1 MAKNDLVANMTKAMG
16 GSGKNKPQLPKGEG
30 RGRIDDTHQVA
41 VLTDLEAHAL
51 NTLRWEDKDAGYSS
65 GSGPKIKALAAQNT
79 RPFDFVEY
87 KGEKIPTLND
97 SGDSNVGGDG
107 QGGYTYTGGGAG
119 GGDDGGSGGYQES
132 AWARRTRLANEK
144 KQAEARAAQ
153 QAEATRRQAEADR
166 AARAREAAETE
177 RKRLLHQRHQQEVER
192 RFEAIQR
199 REQSTYTGQ
208 DSEELDYEAQ
218 ENEDLNLDGSD
229 IDSSGEG
236 GSDPAFDQ
244 EPNYDEGEGSD
255 LFDDSS
261 EGFKWWEEG
270 GSGIDPGEEP
280 PDDPDP
286 DPDPDDDDD
295 GMSDEEFEAMAAELD
310 LKPEYQGKD
319 GQMYWT
325 QGEAD
330 MVNARFDTARDTAL
344 GTLTDFGTGTYG
356 TDYMSGLSENYRG
369 EFADERQTAYDAA
382 LEGVYDDFKLSGVWD
397 QTAYDEGLA
406 AVDAGVLAD
415 NALLDP
421 GATAYSDLA
430 QGEFDTWL
438 DAQTAE
444 VQELYGGTDLSAL
457 SDWTFDVEGA
467 EDDEGNITNAGLD
480 LSAYDPESD
489 NYNADLMDLE
499 GQDFNFLEEFKRI
512 YPSGTTTP
520 GVTGDAGASG
530 VDESTGKSSVRKTKK
545 AKSKVPTYT
554 SSPFGSGGSSSTIN

>member
-1 MAKNDLVANMTKAMG
+1 MANKFPENLPAKGT
-16 GSGKNKPQLPKGEG
+16 GKVDSQH
-30 RGRIDDTHQVA
+30 RVA
-41 VLTDLEAHAL
+41 VLTEPEIQAL
-51 NTLRWEDKDAGYSS
+51 NFLKNMDRSMGFKS
-65 GSGPKIKALAAQNT
+65 GFSPMMQNLADQNT
-79 RPFDFVEY
+79 EPLDYVEY
-87 KGEKIPTLND
+87 RGERIPSLND
-97 SGDSNVGGDG
+97 FSE
-107 QGGYTYTGGGAG
+107 GGYGG
-119 GGDDGGSGGYQES
+119 GGDRGSDAG
-132 AWARRTRLANEK
+132 EK
-144 KQAEARAAQ
+144 DASGNYNTSDNTGNYWDTPAGKKE
-153 QAEATRRQAEADR
+153 
-166 AARAREAAETE
+166 AARIARDKAAREKTAREAAEKAE
-177 RKRLLHQRHQQEVER
+177 REEKARKEEKKRIDHQRLLQEVER
-192 RFEAIQR
+192 RFEAIKA

-244 EPNYDEGEGSD
+244 ELNYDERGDTFDDELEGFGGD
-255 LFDDSS
+255 DFDDSL
-261 EGFKWWEEG
+261 EGYTQEE
-270 GSGIDPGEEP
+270 IDAMNR
-280 PDDPDP
+280 DDPDRQ
-286 DPDPDDDDD
+286 PDDDVDD
-295 GMSDEEFEAMAAELD
+295 RMTDEEFNALAAELGET
-310 LKPEYQGKD
+310 PQFEAKD
-319 GQMYWT
+319 GEMYWT

-344 GTLTDFGTGTYG
+344 GTLTDFGSDKYG

-397 QTAYDEGLA
+397 QTAYDESLA

-438 DAQTAE
+438 AAQTAE

-457 SDWTFDVEGA
+457 SEWKFDVEGA
-467 EDDEGNITNAGLD
+467 EDDEGNITNVGLD
-480 LSAYDPESD
+480 LSAYDPKSD

-512 YPSGTTTP
+512 YPSGTTAP

-530 VDESTGKSSVRKTKK
+530 VDEPTGRSSVRKTKK

>member
-1 MAKNDLVANMTKAMG
+1 VAKNDLVANMTKAMG

-30 RGRIDDTHQVA
+30 RGRVDDTHQVA

-97 SGDSNVGGDG
+97 SGSYGGG
-107 QGGYTYTGGGAG
+107 QSGSGSTGGNIGSGMDTGGGG
-119 GGDDGGSGGYQES
+119 ES
-132 AWARRTRLANEK
+132 NWARTRRLAEEK
-144 KQAEARAAQ
+144 RQAEARAAQ

-177 RKRLLHQRHQQEVER
+177 RKRQLHQRHQQEVER
-192 RFEAIQR
+192 RFRVLEEGR
-199 REQSTYTGQ
+199 REDEYRGGVDAEEFGDK

-218 ENEDLNLDGSD
+218 EN
-229 IDSSGEG
+229 
-236 GSDPAFDQ
+236 
-244 EPNYDEGEGSD
+244 DEG
-255 LFDDSS
+255 LIDDSAGLLRDE
-261 EGFKWWEEG
+261 EGFGGDTMDDSLEGYTDEEL
-270 GSGIDPGEEP
+270 EEMGLL
-280 PDDPDP
+280 DQVTADPDP

-295 GMSDEEFEAMAAELD
+295 DGMSDEEFNAMAAELD

-356 TDYMSGLSENYRG
+356 TDYMSGLAENYRG

-415 NALLDP
+415 TALLDP

-467 EDDEGNITNAGLD
+467 EDDEGNITNVGLD

-530 VDESTGKSSVRKTKK
+530 VDGSTGKSSVRKTKK